1 MAVLSKNIDS
11 RISLAEDIEYT
22 NVLIIDG
29 DASMTEMLRLILEP
43 NDFNIFA
50 ENSGPAGIEA
60 AQRLDPDIIILD
72 LLMQGMDGWDICH
85 KIREFSNVPILV
97 LSAVNKPG
105 YVAKALDSGAD
116 DYLLKPM
123 PSNVLIAHLKKLT
136 RRAKAER
143 SGADRSFKYSNA

>member
-105 YVAKALDSGAD
+105 YVARALDNGAD

>member
-1 MAVLSKNIDS
+1 M
-11 RISLAEDIEYT
+11 AEDIEYT

-43 NDFNIFA
+43 NDFNVFA

-105 YVAKALDSGAD
+105 YVARALDNGAD

>member
-1 MAVLSKNIDS
+1 
-11 RISLAEDIEYT
+11 LAEDIEYT

-43 NDFNIFA
+43 DSFKVFA

-60 AQRLDPDIIILD
+60 ARRRDPDIIILD
-72 LLMQGMDGWDICH
+72 LLMQGMDGWDVCH

-105 YVAKALDSGAD
+105 YVAKALDNGAD
-116 DYLLKPM
+116 DYLIKPM

-136 RRAKAER
+136 RRAKAEQ
-143 SGADRSFKYSNA
+143 SGGNKSYKYSNT

>member
-105 YVAKALDSGAD
+105 YVAKALDNGAD

>member
-1 MAVLSKNIDS
+1 M
-11 RISLAEDIEYT
+11 AEDIEYT

>member
-1 MAVLSKNIDS
+1 MAVLSKKMDA

-29 DASMTEMLRLILEP
+29 DASMTEMLALILEP
-43 NDFNIFA
+43 NAFKVFA

-60 AQRLDPDIIILD
+60 AHRLDPDIIILD
-72 LLMQGMDGWDICH
+72 LLIQGMDGWDICH

-105 YVAKALDSGAD
+105 YVARALDNGAD

-143 SGADRSFKYSNA
+143 SGADRSFKHSNA

>member
-60 AQRLDPDIIILD
+60 ARRLDPDIIILD

-105 YVAKALDSGAD
+105 YVARALDNGAD

>member
-1 MAVLSKNIDS
+1 M
-11 RISLAEDIEYT
+11 AEDIEYT

-105 YVAKALDSGAD
+105 YVARALDNGAD

>member
-1 MAVLSKNIDS
+1 M
-11 RISLAEDIEYT
+11 AEDIEYT

-29 DASMTEMLRLILEP
+29 DASMTDMLRLILEP
-43 NDFNIFA
+43 NDFNVFA

-60 AQRLDPDIIILD
+60 ARRLDPDIIILD

-105 YVAKALDSGAD
+105 YVAKALDNGAD

-143 SGADRSFKYSNA
+143 NGADRSFKYSNA